1 LSLTLQR
8 GEILK
13 LVESIEERV
22 IVALKESS
30 GVSLLD
36 ASVAQDIFLDLLNDV
51 QSLKK
56 ELFDD

>member
-1 LSLTLQR
+1 MSLTLQR

>member
-1 LSLTLQR
+1 MSLTLQH
-8 GEILK
+8 GEVLK